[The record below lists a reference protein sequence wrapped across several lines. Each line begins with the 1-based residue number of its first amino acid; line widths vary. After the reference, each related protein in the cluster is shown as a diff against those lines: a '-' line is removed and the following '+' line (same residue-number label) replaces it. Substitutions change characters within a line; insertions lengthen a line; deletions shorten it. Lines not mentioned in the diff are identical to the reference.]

1 VFARRQITVST
12 CGFPAPVMDS
22 TTMPSSEVLQAPRGT
37 VMTERPQDRDGFV
50 FEEEPDETT
59 FAQGRMA
66 ERTYASKSFPLPRP
80 GSADDREPS
89 KFIYKV
95 FDPESESEILREGEE
110 WTFHETPAG
119 RYQFK
124 LLVTRESGNVK
135 EIWIQRVP
143 AVGEGD
149 VKNLLNLG
157 QPEADRLIELL
168 KRLPAIP
175 VTGETSVRVDDSL
188 LRDLFANPE
197 SLSAVYSENPEA
209 FRMLIE
215 GDASGRDVVAF
226 AARRE
231 QVGRFRRLLED
242 SEFFDSE
249 VEAAG
254 GGPEALW
261 QGFFEE
267 NPWIFGVSLAGQLLT
282 SWNPEKL
289 EQVVAGFSVSGH
301 GKRTDALLR
310 TSGRVKSMVFAEIKT
325 HRTDLLA
332 NEYRPGCWRP
342 SSELSGGVAQ
352 VQGTVYQASREI
364 GERIGE
370 TAEDGSDL
378 PGEFTYLLR
387 PRSFLVIGSLDQL
400 VGAEGG
406 DHREQIRSFELLRR
420 NLVEPEVVTFDELLA
435 RAEWVV
441 GLA

>member
-1 VFARRQITVST
+1 
-12 CGFPAPVMDS
+12 MEDH
-22 TTMPSSEVLQAPRGT
+22 
-37 VMTERPQDRDGFV
+37 PQDRDDFV
-50 FEEEPDETT
+50 FDEEPDETT

-66 ERTYASKSFPLPRP
+66 GRTYASKGFPLPRP
-80 GSADDREPS
+80 GSADHGEPS
-89 KFIYKV
+89 RFVYKV
-95 FDPESESEILREGEE
+95 FDPGSESEILREGEE
-110 WTFHETPAG
+110 WTIHETPAG

-124 LLVTRESGNVK
+124 LLVTREAGNVK
-135 EIWIQRVP
+135 DLWIQRVP
-143 AVGEGD
+143 APGVEGP
-149 VKNLLNLG
+149 VRNLLHLG

-168 KRLPAIP
+168 KRLPVIP

-188 LRDLFANPE
+188 LRDVFADPE
-197 SLSAVYSENPEA
+197 SLSAVYRENPEA
-209 FRMLIE
+209 LRMLIE
-215 GDASGRDVVAF
+215 GDASAKDVVAI
-226 AARRE
+226 AARQE

-242 SEFFDSE
+242 PEFFDAE
-249 VEAAG
+249 TAAAEG
-254 GGPEALW
+254 RPEALW
-261 QGFFEE
+261 QRFFEE

-289 EQVVAGFSVSGH
+289 EQVVAGFSVKGH

-310 TSGRVKSMVFAEIKT
+310 TSGLVRSMVFAEIKT

-352 VQGTVYQASREI
+352 VQGTVHQASLEI
-364 GERIGE
+364 GERIGD
-370 TAEDGSDL
+370 TAEDGSDV

-387 PRSFLVIGSLDQL
+387 PRSFLVIGSLSELRGMD
-400 VGAEGG
+400 GG
-406 DHREQIRSFELLRR
+406 DHREKIRSFELFRR